1 MQTQRLGSRQLFNM
15 LRNNLEKRIIK
26 FYNETRDASAVVEY
40 AVAVLVRHCISSD
53 DFSFI
58 CRELIREL
66 FLTATPNHTLRRFSV
81 FFENYFTPNEWKT
94 VIARLYRHKKEY
106 RSVTEEARLYKEYL
120 KEKDTTRTDELA
132 NHQFVIRS
140 VFKGANERKH
150 TWTLKNG
157 HPTKTREELAG
168 AVKILTLLSIFE
180 TSGVRK
186 FTEFVDVYRDA
197 WIADFPCEE
206 DQKEPVEKNKAEKK
220 ASHKEDKK
228 QKKVT
233 PIENYKEPKKIP
245 VKELSDGQLAKVSL
259 SGKEALKKEE
269 PKQPVLETL
278 AKKAKTLEQSQPANK
293 SNRSGVGNV
302 MSDKID
308 IGKIEEQIKAEQSNM
323 GFRKRVAQFL
333 GRGS

>member
-106 RSVTEEARLYKEYL
+106 RSVTEDARLYKEYL

-140 VFKGANERKH
+140 VFKGANGRKH

-168 AVKILTLLSIFE
+168 AVKI
-180 TSGVRK
+180 
-186 FTEFVDVYRDA
+186 
-197 WIADFPCEE
+197 
-206 DQKEPVEKNKAEKK
+206 
-220 ASHKEDKK
+220 H
-228 QKKVT
+228 
-233 PIENYKEPKKIP
+233 
-245 VKELSDGQLAKVSL
+245 
-259 SGKEALKKEE
+259 
-269 PKQPVLETL
+269 
-278 AKKAKTLEQSQPANK
+278 
-293 SNRSGVGNV
+293 
-302 MSDKID
+302 
-308 IGKIEEQIKAEQSNM
+308 
-323 GFRKRVAQFL
+323 RVCRYL
-333 GRGS
+333 P